1 MKFKLILV
9 LSIFCFVIITNH
21 SCRKSDSLLT
31 PNDGRQVSYD
41 DKFFNSHRTNDYAE
55 NKLVQ
60 FIKNANIKNNFV
72 NNLVPKIGF
81 PRWDKMLTY
90 GSKYNSNSFAQNND
104 STHTY
109 YIPLVRDSQ
118 NFVNS
123 SLIIV
128 ADPSDTTFRFNS
140 DWQYKYLQNSP
151 TSVLDTAENF
161 AILFMKLDREVFGYK
176 KFKILDQNLFKK
188 DNKKALRVELLDSV
202 PQNNM
207 DLGCSVTTIS
217 WEDCTAPTSDQCSNG
232 CDNCWQCTSELIFE
246 FCSGLDV
253 IGISDG
259 TGGYSGPSGQ
269 PGNGGCSGCGAGGQQ
284 GPSSPGGG
292 GGWQPVIVNDG
303 PPPQT
308 PCEIA
313 QYKAR
318 QMDSAYAKSNVDS
331 VLATIPNLATETKE
345 KAFPIFRKFSIN
357 PLNPSDTT
365 FTNIFKTGFVQTG
378 TDTSFNIT
386 FAIPYLYEH
395 VCTLHTH
402 PSKNYSAN
410 SAKDVF
416 ELIGEKLQ
424 NNNYTGSLIVAAD
437 GSQYSLNVTDIA
449 QAAAFYS
456 TIGQNL
462 IGQNWNES
470 SNIGKAFK
478 AANEDFETKFKGNPN
493 KNNLAYE
500 MAMAAV
506 LNQFNTG
513 VTLSKKDNTGK
524 FKPIIVKTTPN
535 PNKPRK
541 KIYTQECL

>member
-1 MKFKLILV
+1 
-9 LSIFCFVIITNH
+9 
-21 SCRKSDSLLT
+21 
-31 PNDGRQVSYD
+31 
-41 DKFFNSHRTNDYAE
+41 
-55 NKLVQ
+55 
-60 FIKNANIKNNFV
+60 
-72 NNLVPKIGF
+72 
-81 PRWDKMLTY
+81 
-90 GSKYNSNSFAQNND
+90 
-104 STHTY
+104 
-109 YIPLVRDSQ
+109 
-118 NFVNS
+118 
-123 SLIIV
+123 
-128 ADPSDTTFRFNS
+128 
-140 DWQYKYLQNSP
+140 
-151 TSVLDTAENF
+151 
-161 AILFMKLDREVFGYK
+161 
-176 KFKILDQNLFKK
+176 
-188 DNKKALRVELLDSV
+188 
-202 PQNNM
+202 
-207 DLGCSVTTIS
+207 
-217 WEDCTAPTSDQCSNG
+217 
-232 CDNCWQCTSELIFE
+232 
-246 FCSGLDV
+246 
-253 IGISDG
+253 
-259 TGGYSGPSGQ
+259 
-269 PGNGGCSGCGAGGQQ
+269 
-284 GPSSPGGG
+284 
-292 GGWQPVIVNDG
+292 
-303 PPPQT
+303 
-308 PCEIA
+308 
-313 QYKAR
+313 
-318 QMDSAYAKSNVDS
+318 MDSAYAKSNVDS

-462 IGQNWNES
+462 IYQNWNES

-513 VTLSKKDNTGK
+513 VTLSKDNTGK